1 MQDEK
6 NGSNEP
12 SEHHPSP
19 HSDSP
24 PREETITAL
33 SNQVT
38 EAEQTEEL
46 SRDDAAL
53 DPTEGPNFD
62 DPQKPRYLIAIGA
75 SAGGLEALERFL
87 EGLPS
92 DTGAA
97 FVIIQHLSPDF
108 KSLLGDLLSRR
119 ARMPVINIEQG
130 HPLAPNTVYLI
141 PPGKEVELRGNFFL
155 LRDRQLKDGINHPI
169 NIFFSSAAR
178 AFGERT
184 IGVILSGTGSDGTN
198 GVRDIHEAG
207 GLVVVQD
214 HASAKFSG
222 MPHSA
227 LATGIVDSVATPWD
241 IPNVLLR
248 HIGYLDQQAG
258 DVEGGSDE
266 FSGFGRVYAL
276 LNTRYNL
283 DFKKYKSTTVM
294 RRIHRRMKMLELDTP
309 HEFCDHLQQNPD
321 EVELLYQDLLIGVT
335 QFFRDEDAFERLR
348 ERVIPT
354 LFDEAQERDELRVW
368 AAGCA
373 SGEEAYSLAIL
384 LYEEAV
390 KRQYSLENIKIFATD
405 VHHGSLKRAANGIYS
420 EAELAKVSAS
430 QREAFF
436 TLNNQGWQVK
446 QTLRNMIVF
455 ATHNMLS
462 DPPFTN
468 MDLISCRNV
477 LIYLLAESQATVLS
491 TFHFALRNNG
501 YLFLGSSEQLG
512 MLDSR
517 FETLDRKEKIFIKKQ
532 DMNARYGRMLP
543 NLRPRASRPT
553 PDIKFRRPRFER
565 NVLDVTVQHAYDSL
579 LSRYVPTSF
588 LVDQEFNIIHVFGD
602 GGKYL
607 RHESGKMAHDIISLT
622 TGDLRAALN
631 AGLHKLARTS
641 EEMSITGIRVEDD
654 PFKRLSLHLS
664 TLPSP
669 SSQQPVMLVTVE
681 ETTGKRRALPP
692 QPSSDHLEEDEGL
705 ETSGEILDMDEES
718 RRHIDQ
724 LEYELSYTREH
735 LQSTIEE
742 LAASNEE
749 LQATNEEM
757 VVSNEEL
764 QSTNEEL
771 HSLNEELYTV
781 NAEYQRKIEELTELN
796 SDLNNLLSST
806 NIGTLFL
813 DSDLKI
819 RKFTDAT
826 ADIFN
831 LIPQDIGRPITHI
844 SSNIDISDWHE
855 RARRVMNSGRQD
867 EEEVTSKQSGRTYL
881 LRVSPYRTETGSVEG
896 VVITFTDITRMR
908 EAEDKQLQ
916 LQERFQQFADNISV
930 SYQLVSLEPQRSLY
944 TSPSFEA
951 IFRYSAKKLE
961 EAPYDWLS
969 AVHPEDREQV
979 EQMLTNTAA
988 ASNPSV
994 EFRISTPREETEV
1007 AWIRLQ
1013 VFPIGTE
1020 TGAIYRRALL
1030 AEDITRRK
1038 RQEVELKQLQA
1049 EREEQTALVEAIM
1062 RTTPDR
1068 VTIHDEELET
1078 TYENHAARQDQVLP
1092 EEQRAQLRSAL
1103 DRVMQDGQPRAIPLK
1118 WRDDEGEHYT
1128 EVSLTPLKDS
1138 DTDRV
1143 TSVISVSRDLGE
1155 QMLTERR
1162 MLAAEFNRQSLLDSV
1177 PVPLAIV
1184 NSESNFQ
1191 LVNEAFAELFKV
1203 DPNTIIG
1210 KSFGDAIGKDFVIP
1224 LASRIEEALAG
1235 NEQHFDVRYERDK
1248 ADMRELQFS
1257 FVPQRKDEQI
1267 YDGFT
1272 VIVED
1277 LTEER
1282 RSTRDRQRLA
1292 EQTQHSQR
1300 LESLGALAGGIAH
1313 DFNNMLSVTLTYA
1326 DLGLRTAS
1334 DDEGMSDFFQNIKDI
1349 TKRASQMCHQM
1360 LVFSG
1365 KGTFEDEPFQVND
1378 AVTDIDHLIS
1388 VTIPE
1393 GIEARFDL
1401 REQLPQTRGDINQLQ
1416 QAVINLTKNAI
1427 EAIDET
1433 GEILFRTG
1441 GVVLDEAFCQ
1451 RYMMRSDLKPGR
1463 YVALSVSDTGMGI
1476 PEAHLDRIMEPFFS
1490 TKFVGRGLGLSTVLA
1505 TAHAMQGAITVQT
1518 TPNAGTTVT
1527 MFLPALEGTV
1537 LPKKAEGTG
1546 PLRVLIVDDEE
1557 PLLRPINRLL
1567 NAEGFDTAT
1576 ARNGFEA
1583 IKRLRVSPK
1592 PLDVALIDISMPGL
1606 DGVETA
1612 RQLRLLQPG
1621 LPVLLTSGYA
1631 SMIQSQGIPFDDIT
1645 RFAKKPWNNVELIE
1659 TLHDLS
1665 EREPSAESGEE
1676 A

>member
-6 NGSNEP
+6 SDPKGSRPSESSHTSPEP
-12 SEHHPSP
+12 SQVQEQPGTSADPLPTNQNPVELKEPGARGYEDP
-19 HSDSP
+19 H
-24 PREETITAL
+24 
-33 SNQVT
+33 N
-38 EAEQTEEL
+38 
-46 SRDDAAL
+46 
-53 DPTEGPNFD
+53 
-62 DPQKPRYLIAIGA
+62 KPRYLVAIGA
-75 SAGGLEALERFL
+75 SAGGLEALERLL
-87 EGLPS
+87 EGLPD

-130 HPLAPNTVYLI
+130 QPLAPNTVYLI
-141 PPGKEVELRGNFFL
+141 PPGKEVELRGSFFL

-169 NIFFSSAAR
+169 NIFFSSAAE
-178 AFGERT
+178 AFGKRT
-184 IGVILSGTGSDGTN
+184 IGIVLSGTGSDGTN

-258 DVEGGSDE
+258 DGEGGNDE
-266 FSGFGRVYAL
+266 YSGFGSVYAL

-309 HEFCDHLQQNPD
+309 QAFCEHLQQNPD

-348 ERVIPT
+348 ERVIPA
-354 LFDEAQERDELRVW
+354 LFDEAVNRDELRVW
-368 AAGCA
+368 IAGCA
-373 SGEEAYSLAIL
+373 SGEEAYSIAIL

-420 EAELAKVSAS
+420 EAELAKVTGS

-436 TLNNQGWQVK
+436 THNNQGWQVK
-446 QTLRNMIVF
+446 PTLRNMIVF

-491 TFHFALRNNG
+491 TFHFALRNSG

-517 FETLDRKEKIFIKKQ
+517 FETLDRKEKVFIKKQ

-553 PDIKFRRPRFER
+553 PNVKFRRPLFER

-602 GGKYL
+602 GGRYL

-631 AGLHKLARTS
+631 AGLHKLARTN
-641 EEMSITGIRVEDD
+641 EEMSITGIRTDDD
-654 PFKRLSLHLS
+654 PNKRLSLHLS

-669 SSQQPVMLVTVE
+669 SNQQSVMLVTVE
-681 ETTGKRRALPP
+681 EADAKSRVHTQRQLPAP
-692 QPSSDHLEEDEGL
+692 EDGVIEG
-705 ETSGEILDMDEES
+705 EPGDQHLDMDEES

-813 DSDLKI
+813 DNDLKI

-831 LIPQDIGRPITHI
+831 LIPQDVGRPITHI
-844 SSNIDISDWHE
+844 SSNIEISNWAE
-855 RARRVMNSGRQD
+855 RAQRVMRSGRQE
-867 EEEVTSKQSGRTYL
+867 EEEVTSRQSNRTFL
-881 LRVSPYRTETGSVEG
+881 LRVSPYRTETGSIEG

-908 EAEDKQLQ
+908 EAENKQLQ
-916 LQERFQQFADNISV
+916 LQERFQQLADNIAV
-930 SYQLVSLEPQRSLY
+930 SYQLVALDPQRSLY

-951 IFRYSAKKLE
+951 IWRHSPYKLE
-961 EAPYDWLS
+961 DHPYGWLS
-969 AVHPEDREQV
+969 SVLPEDRPRV
-979 EQMLTNTAA
+979 EEVIHNTAA
-988 ASNPSV
+988 SSSPSI
-994 EFRISTPREETEV
+994 EFRIRASDEPTGH

-1013 VFPIGTE
+1013 IFPIGTE

-1030 AEDITRRK
+1030 AEDITERK
-1038 RQEVELKQLQA
+1038 YQEIELKRLQS

-1062 RTTPDR
+1062 RTTTDR
-1068 VTIHDEELET
+1068 VTIHNEDFEV
-1078 TYENHAARQDQVLP
+1078 TYKNDAAQTDVVLP
-1092 EEQRAQLRSAL
+1092 EEPRKQLEQALAQVVA
-1103 DRVMQDGQPRAIPLK
+1103 DGQPRAISLQ
-1118 WRDDEGEHYT
+1118 WRDKDGEHYN
-1128 EVSLTPLKDS
+1128 ELSLTPMVDS
-1138 DTDRV
+1138 QQERV
-1143 TSVISVSRDLGE
+1143 MGVISVSRDLGE
-1155 QMLTERR
+1155 QLLTERR
-1162 MLAAEFNRQSLLDSV
+1162 MLAAEFNRQSLLDTV
-1177 PVPLAIV
+1177 PMPLAII
-1184 NSESNFQ
+1184 NSDANFQ
-1191 LVNEAFAELFKV
+1191 LANEAFTELFMI
-1203 DPNTIIG
+1203 DLDEAIG
-1210 KSFGDAIGKDFVIP
+1210 SSFGQVLGEDFYIP
-1224 LASRIEEALAG
+1224 LAPRIAEAIAG
-1235 NEQHFDVRYERDK
+1235 NEQHFDVRYDRGKSDT
-1248 ADMRELQFS
+1248 RELQFS
-1257 FVPQRKDEQI
+1257 FVPQRKDDQV

-1326 DLGLRTAS
+1326 DLGLRTLPE
-1334 DDEGMSDFFQNIKDI
+1334 DDGVIDYFQNIKDI

-1365 KGTFEDEPFQVND
+1365 KGTFEDEPFQIND
-1378 AVTDIDHLIS
+1378 ALTDINHLIS

-1393 GIEARFDL
+1393 GIESAFSLSED
-1401 REQLPQTRGDINQLQ
+1401 LPQTRGDLNQLQ

-1427 EAIDET
+1427 EAIDGT
-1433 GEILFRTG
+1433 GDILFKTG
-1441 GVVLDEAFCQ
+1441 GTILDEAFCQ
-1451 RYMMRSDLKPGR
+1451 RYMLRSDLKPGR
-1463 YVALSVSDTGMGI
+1463 YVTLSISDTGVGI

-1505 TAHAMQGAITVQT
+1505 TTHAMGGAITVQT

-1527 MFLPALEGTV
+1527 LFLPGLTGMH
-1537 LPKKAEGTG
+1537 LPEPAPPTG
-1546 PLRVLIVDDEE
+1546 PLRILIVDDEE

-1567 NAEGFDTAT
+1567 SAEGFDTMT

-1583 IKRLRVSPK
+1583 IKCLRVAPE

-1645 RFAKKPWNNVELIE
+1645 RFAKKPWNNIELLE
-1659 TLHDLS
+1659 TLRDLS
-1665 EREPSAESGEE
+1665 GREPEKSALED
-1676 A
+1676 

>member
-6 NGSNEP
+6 NDSKGT
-12 SEHHPSP
+12 PSP
-19 HSDSP
+19 SSSESSSP
-24 PREETITAL
+24 PTQPKSSQGQEHQASIEEQAPTTPPA
-33 SNQVT
+33 SSSRSSD
-38 EAEQTEEL
+38 EL
-46 SRDDAAL
+46 SFSND
-53 DPTEGPNFD
+53 N
-62 DPQKPRYLIAIGA
+62 KPRYLVAIGA
-75 SAGGLEALERFL
+75 SAGGLEALERLL
-87 EGLPS
+87 EGLPD

-130 HPLAPNTVYLI
+130 QPLAPNTVYLI
-141 PPGKEVELRGNFFL
+141 PPGKEVELRGSFFL

-169 NIFFSSAAR
+169 NIFFSSAAA
-178 AFGERT
+178 AFGKRT
-184 IGVILSGTGSDGTN
+184 IGIVLSGTGSDGTN

-241 IPNVLLR
+241 IPNVVLR

-258 DVEGGSDE
+258 DADGGNDE
-266 FSGFGRVYAL
+266 YSGFGGVYAL

-294 RRIHRRMKMLELDTP
+294 RRIHRRMKILELDTP
-309 HEFCDHLQQNPD
+309 QLFSEHLQQNPD

-348 ERVIPT
+348 EHVIPA
-354 LFDEAQERDELRVW
+354 LFDEAVNRDELRVW
-368 AAGCA
+368 VAGCA
-373 SGEEAYSLAIL
+373 SGEEAYSIAIL

-420 EAELAKVSAS
+420 EAELAKVSPS

-436 TLNNQGWQVK
+436 THNNQGWQVK

-517 FETLDRKEKIFIKKQ
+517 FETLDRKEKVFIKKQ

-553 PDIKFRRPRFER
+553 PNVKFRRPIFER

-631 AGLHKLARTS
+631 AGLHKLARTN
-641 EEMSITGIRVEDD
+641 EEMSITGIRTEND
-654 PFKRLSLHLS
+654 PNKRLSLRLS

-669 SSQQPVMLVTVE
+669 SNQQAVMLVTVE
-681 ETTGKRRALPP
+681 EAEARPRSLAEQHTSPGA
-692 QPSSDHLEEDEGL
+692 PSEDEPS
-705 ETSGEILDMDEES
+705 ERNLDMDEES

-813 DSDLKI
+813 DNDLKI

-844 SSNIDISDWHE
+844 SSNIEISDWAE
-855 RARRVMNSGRQD
+855 RAQRVMRTGRQE
-867 EEEVTSKQSGRTYL
+867 EEEVTTRQSERTYL
-881 LRVSPYRTETGSVEG
+881 LRVSPYRTETGSIEG
-896 VVITFTDITRMR
+896 VVITFTDVTRLR

-916 LQERFQQFADNISV
+916 LQERFQQLADNISV
-930 SYQLVSLEPQRSLY
+930 SYQLVALDPQRSIY
-944 TSPSFEA
+944 TSPSFET
-951 IFRYSAKKLE
+951 IWHHPTHRLE
-961 EAPYDWLS
+961 DRPYDWLS
-969 AVHPEDREQV
+969 AVLPEDRAAV
-979 EQMLTNTAA
+979 ERILNDTD
-988 ASNPSV
+988 ASSSPSI
-994 EFRISTPREETEV
+994 EFRIKAPEEPSGI

-1013 VFPIGTE
+1013 IFPIGTE

-1030 AEDITRRK
+1030 AENITDRK
-1038 RQEVELKQLQA
+1038 QQEFELRSLQS
-1049 EREEQTALVEAIM
+1049 EREEQTVLVEAIM

-1068 VTIHDEELET
+1068 VVIQNEALEVTYKNDAAQTEE
-1078 TYENHAARQDQVLP
+1078 VLP
-1092 EEQRAQLRSAL
+1092 EEPRAQLDKAL
-1103 DRVMQDGQPRAIPLK
+1103 QQVIEDGQPRAISLQ
-1118 WRDDEGEHYT
+1118 WRDDQGEHYN
-1128 EVSLTPLKDS
+1128 EVSLTPLLDG
-1138 DTDRV
+1138 THERV
-1143 TSVISVSRDLGE
+1143 VGVISVSRDLGE
-1155 QMLTERR
+1155 QILTERR
-1162 MLAAEFNRQSLLDSV
+1162 MLAAEYNRQALLDSV
-1177 PVPLAIV
+1177 PVPLAII

-1191 LVNEAFAELFKV
+1191 LANEAFTELFKV
-1203 DPNTIIG
+1203 DPDKAIG
-1210 KSFGDAIGKDFVIP
+1210 KSFAQALGEDFYIP
-1224 LASRIEEALAG
+1224 LAPRIEEALSG
-1235 NEQHFDVRYERDK
+1235 NEQHFDVRYDRGKSDT
-1248 ADMRELQFS
+1248 RELQFS
-1257 FVPQRKDEQI
+1257 FVPQRKDEQV

-1282 RSTRDRQRLA
+1282 RSNRDRQRLA

-1326 DLGLRTAS
+1326 DLGLRTRTE
-1334 DDEGMSDFFQNIKDI
+1334 DEGIVDYFQNIKDI

-1365 KGTFEDEPFQVND
+1365 KGTFENEPFQINE
-1378 AVTDIDHLIS
+1378 ALTDINHLIS

-1393 GIEARFDL
+1393 GIDSSFALAEA
-1401 REQLPQTRGDINQLQ
+1401 LPPTRGDLNQLQ

-1427 EAIDET
+1427 EAIDGT
-1433 GEILFRTG
+1433 GEILFETG
-1441 GVVLDEAFCQ
+1441 GTILDEAFCQ

-1463 YVALSVSDTGMGI
+1463 YVTLSISDTGIGI
-1476 PEAHLDRIMEPFFS
+1476 PEAHLDRVMEPFFS

-1505 TAHAMQGAITVQT
+1505 TAHAMGGAITVQT
-1518 TPNAGTTVT
+1518 MPNAGTTIT
-1527 MFLPALEGTV
+1527 LFLPTLDGMTLPEPKAPEGAL
-1537 LPKKAEGTG
+1537 
-1546 PLRVLIVDDEE
+1546 RILIVDDEE
-1557 PLLRPINRLL
+1557 PLLKPINRLL
-1567 NAEGFDTAT
+1567 SADGFDTRT

-1583 IKRLRVSPK
+1583 IKCLRVLPE
-1592 PLDVALIDISMPGL
+1592 PLDVALVDISMPGL

-1612 RQLRLLQPG
+1612 RQLRLIQPG

-1631 SMIQSQGIPFDDIT
+1631 SMIQSQGIPFDNIT

-1659 TLHDLS
+1659 TLRELS
-1665 EREPSAESGEE
+1665 GREPEDALKGKFSE
-1676 A
+1676 